1 MNRRKSPPEQ
11 RDPPTGRLVLVEYYL
26 TGDQALVFFVTAEG
40 AEPALVSLPVDTGE
54 LAALVVRLALALD
67 RVAED
72 PAALEQATAV
82 LGHPVLVSLV
92 APVLDRVRPGDRICL
107 VPHGPLHRVPLH
119 AVPCRGVRLA
129 DAHPVVYTPSA
140 AVLRYCQANRRGAR
154 STALVVADP
163 PGTEP
168 LTFGMV
174 HAAALTGRFDA
185 DRMQGPEAS
194 RAALLRR
201 LGGPAPDAV
210 TAGAGHRPPPGIL
223 HVGAHGVFDPEEPM
237 ASGVELADG
246 RLTATDILGLR
257 LTGTLVVLAACRTGV
272 SDTRPGDELLGLI
285 RALLHAGAP
294 AVLVSLWK
302 VDELSTAMLL
312 DEFYRG
318 LGDGSPAVVALHRA
332 QSWLRRRTV
341 ADVLAYV
348 GQARDSAGAAHPA
361 AARLALAEARIRLV
375 AQDFVGAAST
385 ARAALTLAGT
395 ARDRRRVESVLHR
408 ARFLAGA
415 DVRVPV
421 DLSRRLYDSFFFW
434 APFVL
439 VGDWD

>member
-1 MNRRKSPPEQ
+1 MDPRTSPSETS
-11 RDPPTGRLVLVEYYL
+11 DPPTGRLVLVEYYL
-26 TGDQALVFFVTAEG
+26 TGDQALIFLVTAER
-40 AEPALVSLPVDTGE
+40 AEPELVSLPVDTGE
-54 LAALVVRLALALD
+54 LAALVVRFALALD
-67 RVAED
+67 RVAGD
-72 PAALEQATAV
+72 PAALEQADAL
-82 LGHPVLVSLV
+82 LGHPVLVGLV
-92 APVLDRVRPGDRICL
+92 APVLDRIRPGDRICL

-129 DAHPVVYTPSA
+129 DAYPVVYTPSA
-140 AVLRYCQANRRGAR
+140 SVLRYCRANRRGVR

-174 HAAALTGRFDA
+174 HATALTGRFDC
-185 DRMQGPEAS
+185 DRLEGAGAS

-201 LGGPAPDAV
+201 LGRPAPDAA

-223 HVGAHGVFDPEEPM
+223 HIGAHGVFDPEEPM

-246 RLTATDILGLR
+246 RLTATDMFGLR

-302 VDELSTAMLL
+302 VDDLSTAMLL

-348 GQARDSAGAAHPA
+348 GQARDSAGTSHPA

-375 AQDFVGAAST
+375 ARDFAGATDT
-385 ARAALTLAGT
+385 AQVALSLAGT
-395 ARDRRRVESVLHR
+395 ARDRRRVESVLYR
-408 ARFLAGA
+408 ARFLARTGKG
-415 DVRVPV
+415 VPV
-421 DLSRRLYDSFFFW
+421 DLDRRLYDSFFFW

>member
-1 MNRRKSPPEQ
+1 MNRRNSPAEQ

-26 TGDQALVFFVTAEG
+26 TGDQALIFFVTAEDT
-40 AEPALVSLPVDTGE
+40 EPALVSLPVDTGE
-54 LAALVVRLALALD
+54 LAALVVRFALALD
-67 RVAED
+67 RVTEG
-72 PAALEQATAV
+72 PALLEQASAI
-82 LGHPVLVSLV
+82 LDHPVLVSLV
-92 APVLDRVRPGDRICL
+92 APVLDRVRPGDRLCL

-168 LTFGMV
+168 LTFGLV

-185 DRMQGPEAS
+185 DRMQGAEAS

-201 LGGPAPDAV
+201 LGGPAPDAG
-210 TAGAGHRPPPGIL
+210 TAAAHRPPPGIL
-223 HVGAHGVFDPEEPM
+223 HIGAHGVFDPEDPM

-246 RLTATDILGLR
+246 RLTATDMLGLR

-312 DEFYRG
+312 DEFYRS

-332 QSWLRRRTV
+332 QSWLRRRTA

-348 GQARDSAGAAHPA
+348 GQARDSAGTSHPA

-375 AQDFVGAAST
+375 AQDFVGAAGT
-385 ARAALTLAGT
+385 AQAALTLAGT
-395 ARDRRRVESVLHR
+395 ARDRRRVEGVLYR
-408 ARFLAGA
+408 ARFLAGTGKG
-415 DVRVPV
+415 VPV
-421 DLSRRLYDSFFFW
+421 DLDRRLYDSFFFW